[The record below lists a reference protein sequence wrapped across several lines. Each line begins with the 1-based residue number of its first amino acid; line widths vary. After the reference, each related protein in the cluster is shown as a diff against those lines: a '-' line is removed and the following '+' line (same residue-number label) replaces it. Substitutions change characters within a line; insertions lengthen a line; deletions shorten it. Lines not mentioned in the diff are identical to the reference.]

1 MRFIALLL
9 CLSTLALAGCQNFS
23 LPLVRP
29 FAGGT
34 ADYAT
39 VPEATLREVALEIE
53 QAVKNNQGDVVIADR
68 EGVLVSTQEIQQAIQ
83 TRAKRSPL
91 YQEFLGTGF
100 AFEMRNGL
108 GSILRSKEYKNF
120 GTSGDR
126 DRNALLIM
134 SENSDRWTIYEGIV
148 NANNYPSRSLAAV
161 QAIFFEAR
169 LQAMDAGQKYEGE
182 DGKPVAK

>member
-1 MRFIALLL
+1 MRITALLL
-9 CLSTLALAGCQNFS
+9 CLSLLALTGCGS

-29 FAGGT
+29 FT
-34 ADYAT
+34 SIRPDYAT

-53 QAVKNNQGDVVIADR
+53 QAVKEGRGDVVIADR
-68 EGVLVSTQEIQQAIQ
+68 EGVLVSTKEIQQAIQ

-91 YQEFLGTGF
+91 FQEFLNSGHV
-100 AFEMRNGL
+100 FEMRNGTA
-108 GSILRSKEYKNF
+108 SILRTKEYKNF
-120 GTSGDR
+120 GTSSDR

-134 SENSDRWTIYEGIV
+134 SENSNRWTIYEGIV
-148 NANNYPSRSLAAV
+148 NANNYPARSLSAV

-169 LQAMDAGQKYEGE
+169 QQLMNPGQKYENE